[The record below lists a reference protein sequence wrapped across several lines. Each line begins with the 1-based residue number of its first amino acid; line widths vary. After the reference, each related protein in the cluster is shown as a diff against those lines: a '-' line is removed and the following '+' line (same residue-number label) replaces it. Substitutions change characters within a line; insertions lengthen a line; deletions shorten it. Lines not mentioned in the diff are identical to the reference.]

1 MTGRTSSRN
10 DTSDPVEPKVMPTT
24 VRAPGFVQATSGQ
37 QDRLGN
43 IELTL
48 ASVTELS
55 STTSSAGGF
64 NGELTWGGDHTAEQI
79 DTGQSSSTK
88 TQVLSGTTI
97 AMITTPTA
105 NDDSVVVTKDTSIEA
120 VFHTDTSPSSNARDP
135 KMPDALTPSGAS
147 NSYVTRTVLDAVNVT
162 GEQMMTSHEL
172 HIPGTSLMNSTNS
185 NELPIPDSSQMY
197 STELITNTNQTPI
210 PDSSQMYSTELITN
224 TNQTPIPDSSQMYST
239 ELITNTNES
248 HIPDSS
254 DSATAIPPTI
264 PANNQTNPTGKMNQ
278 PVSHTIHSLSRDNR
292 DDSTTQKMTHEPE
305 STTEPSRT
313 PDGGEQV
320 TFFSGE
326 TTLFFESILTI
337 VSTQRRTYV
346 DRLTVLG

>member
-1 MTGRTSSRN
+1 MNWKDIRFIKIFVITGRTSSRN
-10 DTSDPVEPKVMPTT
+10 DTADTVEPKVMPTSI
-24 VRAPGFVQATSGQ
+24 RAPGFVQATSGQ
-37 QDRLGN
+37 QDKLGS

-64 NGELTWGGDHTAEQI
+64 NVELTGGGDHTAEQI
-79 DTGQSSSTK
+79 DTEQSTST
-88 TQVLSGTTI
+88 TTLVLSGTTT

-105 NDDSVVVTKDTSIEA
+105 NDDSVVVTKNTSIET
-120 VFHTDTSPSSNARDP
+120 VFHTDTGISSNARDS
-135 KMPDALTPSGAS
+135 KMPDVLTPSRTS
-147 NSYVTRTVLDAVNVT
+147 ISYVTRTVLDAVNVT
-162 GEQMMTSHEL
+162 GEQITTLHEL

-224 TNQTPIPDSSQMYST
+224 TN
-239 ELITNTNES
+239 ES
-248 HIPDSS
+248 HIPDST

-264 PANNQTNPTGKMNQ
+264 PANYQTNPNGKMNQ

-292 DDSTTQKMTHEPE
+292 DDLTTQKVTQEPE

-313 PDGGEQV
+313 PDGGEQI
-320 TFFSGE
+320 TFLSGE

-337 VSTQRRTYV
+337 VSTQRRTYT
-346 DRLTVLG
+346 LIG